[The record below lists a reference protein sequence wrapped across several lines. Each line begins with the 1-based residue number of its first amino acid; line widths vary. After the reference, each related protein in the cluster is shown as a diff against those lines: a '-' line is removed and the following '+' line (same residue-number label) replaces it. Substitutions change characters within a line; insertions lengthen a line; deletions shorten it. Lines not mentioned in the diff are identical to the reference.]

1 MTVAPPPVAAYAL
14 LALPDRGATPM
25 AETDAAQSD
34 TALPLFRQLAR
45 NNSLA
50 NHRLHGACARLSEA
64 EYRAERPCFFRTIHA
79 TLNHILFVDQ
89 RYLERLEGG
98 SPAPV
103 EGDIELFAER
113 EALAAA
119 QAESDRR
126 LLGFV
131 EGLGAADLARPIR
144 YVCWSHD
151 WTENPI
157 SAVLLHLFLHQ
168 THHRGQV
175 HDLLS
180 QTTVAPPQLD
190 EFLLAEDVALR
201 ADEMAALGLRA

>member
-1 MTVAPPPVAAYAL
+1 
-14 LALPDRGATPM
+14 M
-25 AETDAAQSD
+25 AETDAA
-34 TALPLFRQLAR
+34 LLLFRQLAR

-50 NHRLHGACARLSEA
+50 NRRLHGACAALGEA

-79 TLNHILFVDQ
+79 TLNHILLVDE

-98 SPAPV
+98 SPAPL
-103 EGDIELFAER
+103 DNDMELHAER
-113 EALAAA
+113 APLTAA
-119 QAESDRR
+119 QAAIDRR

-144 YVCWSHD
+144 YVA
-151 WTENPI
+151 WTRREIENPM

-180 QTTVAPPQLD
+180 QTSVAPPQLD
-190 EFLLAEDVALR
+190 EFLLAEDVAQR
-201 ADEMAALGLRA
+201 AEEMAALGLGA